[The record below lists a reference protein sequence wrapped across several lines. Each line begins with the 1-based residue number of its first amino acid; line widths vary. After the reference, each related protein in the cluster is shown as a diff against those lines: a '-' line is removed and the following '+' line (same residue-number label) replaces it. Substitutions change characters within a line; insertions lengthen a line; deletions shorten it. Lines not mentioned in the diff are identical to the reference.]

1 MYSIYILFFYLFFYT
16 FFVPFNLGKEVL
28 VKLYEYYLLI
38 AVKTLITVIRYNL
51 QLLLIDDLMSAT
63 RLKLYIVKTINGHD

>member
-1 MYSIYILFFYLFFYT
+1 MIKHFEIECIVYICW

-63 RLKLYIVKTINGHD
+63 RLKLYIVKND